1 MKQPLKQIF
10 TQENENRWRVPYD
23 NNLKIINIRMKK
35 NTQKVKIFYILTLL
49 FVALTGC
56 ANHKVTLKDALKDKF
71 LIGVAMNEAQITEAD
86 SSSVAIIKNHFNSIT
101 AENCMKSEELQPV
114 EGEFNFKLA
123 DQFVKFG
130 EENNMYIIGHTLV
143 WHSQAPK
150 WFFTDATGKDVTR
163 EVLIERM
170 KNHIFTVVGRYKGKV
185 KGWDVVNEAF
195 EDDGS
200 WRNSKFYQII
210 GEDYIRLAFQFAHEA
225 DPDADLYYN
234 DYSMAHE
241 GRRNTV
247 VKMVKELKSQG
258 VRIDGVGLQGHMD
271 MVFPDLDEF
280 EKSMLAFAETG
291 VKLMITEL
299 DVTVLPRPGIDVGAE
314 ISASFEYQQKLNP
327 YAEGLP
333 DSVSIAL
340 NNRYNDIFKLFL
352 KHSDILERVTLW
364 GVYDGQSWRNNWPVR
379 GRTDYPLIFDRNFQP
394 KPVVKSIVEEAETT
408 K

>member
-1 MKQPLKQIF
+1 
-10 TQENENRWRVPYD
+10 
-23 NNLKIINIRMKK
+23 MKK

-101 AENCMKSEELQPV
+101 AENCMKSEELQPI
-114 EGEFNFKLA
+114 EGEFNFELA
-123 DQFVKFG
+123 DKFVKFG

-143 WHSQAPK
+143 WHSQAPG
-150 WFFTDATGKDVTR
+150 WFFTDKAGKDVSR

-185 KGWDVVNEAF
+185 KGWDVVNEAI

-200 WRNSKFYQII
+200 WRKTKFYNII
-210 GEDYIRLAFQFAHEA
+210 GEDYIKLAFQFAHEA

-271 MVFPDLDEF
+271 LVFPDLDEF

-364 GVYDGQSWRNNWPVR
+364 GVYDGQSWRNDWPVK
-379 GRTDYPLIFDRNFQP
+379 GRTDYALLFDRNFQP
-394 KPVVKSIVEEAETT
+394 KPVVKTIIEEAESV

>member
-234 DYSMAHE
+234 DYSMSHE

-247 VKMVKELKSQG
+247 VKMVKDLKSQG

-299 DVTVLPRPGIDVGAE
+299 DVTVLPRPGVDVGAE

-394 KPVVKSIVEEAETT
+394 KPVVKFIVEEAETT

>member
-1 MKQPLKQIF
+1 
-10 TQENENRWRVPYD
+10 
-23 NNLKIINIRMKK
+23 MKK

-234 DYSMAHE
+234 DYSMSHE

-247 VKMVKELKSQG
+247 VKMVKDLKSQG

-271 MVFPDLDEF
+271 LVFPDLDEF

>member
-234 DYSMAHE
+234 DYSMSHE

-247 VKMVKELKSQG
+247 VKMVKDLKSQG

-364 GVYDGQSWRNNWPVR
+364 GVYDGQSWRNDWPVK
-379 GRTDYPLIFDRNFQP
+379 GRTDYALLFDRNFQP
-394 KPVVKSIVEEAETT
+394 KPVVKTIIEEAESV

>member
-1 MKQPLKQIF
+1 MKTK
-10 TQENENRWRVPYD
+10 
-23 NNLKIINIRMKK
+23 
-35 NTQKVKIFYILTLL
+35 TQKATIFSILTLL

-234 DYSMAHE
+234 DYSMSHE

-247 VKMVKELKSQG
+247 VKMVKDLKSQG

-394 KPVVKSIVEEAETT
+394 KPVVKFIVEEAETT

>member
-1 MKQPLKQIF
+1 MKTK
-10 TQENENRWRVPYD
+10 
-23 NNLKIINIRMKK
+23 
-35 NTQKVKIFYILTLL
+35 TQKATIFSILTLL

-234 DYSMAHE
+234 DYSMSHE

-247 VKMVKELKSQG
+247 VNMVKDLKSQG

-271 MVFPDLDEF
+271 LVFPDLDEF

-364 GVYDGQSWRNNWPVR
+364 GVYDGQSWRNDWPVK
-379 GRTDYPLIFDRNFQP
+379 GRTDYALLFDRNFQP
-394 KPVVKSIVEEAETT
+394 KPVVKTIIEEAESV